1 MPSSGNCSHT
11 FYSIQLESTTGDLL
25 EESIKLQLYPDNFD
39 LETEIMYT
47 ITAYGVHNSSTLEQV
62 PWLEGN
68 GSSTVNG
75 SNYLNIY
82 MHPPGT
88 GSVSNGSVSVA
99 DGSTY
104 TDILFNITSSSIGC
118 SSDEECVT
126 YEQCTSN
133 ALVFGLELTSCD
145 TSSSDYPSC
154 DPLYPYLTWITV
166 TRSES
171 LCSIIY
177 YGEGNENELPTWFW
191 PFLIGMLIFMLCLG
205 YLIYRFWWKQKKTA
219 TELGDAE
226 DELDQQKAD
235 NEAGFG
241 GDIGHG
247 DVVMNPMAT
256 GVPGMNRPQDV
267 FGNEIQ
273 QRQLN
278 AQNDMVDVQA
288 EVFQVRQDYGQV
300 ATGTRNG
307 YQ

>member
-1 MPSSGNCSHT
+1 
-11 FYSIQLESTTGDLL
+11 
-25 EESIKLQLYPDNFD
+25 
-39 LETEIMYT
+39 MY
-47 ITAYGVHNSSTLEQV
+47 
-62 PWLEGN
+62 
-68 GSSTVNG
+68 
-75 SNYLNIY
+75 
-82 MHPPGT
+82 PPGT
-88 GSVSNGSVSVA
+88 GSISNGSVMTE
-99 DGSTY
+99 DGSVDTTVY
-104 TDILFNITSSSIGC
+104 FNITSETIGC
-118 SSDEECVT
+118 SSDEQCVT
-126 YEQCTSN
+126 YEQCISS

-145 TSSSDYPSC
+145 TTSSEYPSC
-154 DPLYPYLTWITV
+154 DPLYPYLVWITV

-177 YGEGNENELPTWFW
+177 YGESTEDGLPKWFW
-191 PFLIGMLIFMLCLG
+191 YFLIGMLVFMLCLG
-205 YLIYRFWWKQKKTA
+205 YLIYRFWYKQRKTA

-226 DELDQQKAD
+226 DEHQQQIAD

-256 GVPGMNRPQDV
+256 GVPGMNRPADV

-300 ATGTRNG
+300 ATGPRGG
-307 YQ
+307 Y